1 MTFDEAY
8 STNPAQ
14 IRRDRYRALA
24 KARVHQARCDASIVR
39 SCHVPRDSNAYNAH
53 LSAATKSALQR
64 DQWVKLAR
72 RLNWR
77 LLLCKKQKSLL
88 E

>member
-24 KARVHQARCDASIVR
+24 KARTHQQRADASILR
-39 SCHVPRDSNAYNAH
+39 SCHVPRDSNAYDAH
-53 LSAATKSALQR
+53 LAAATRNALAR
-64 DQWVKLAR
+64 DRYVNLAR

-77 LLLCKKQKSLL
+77 LIYCKKQKPLFP
-88 E
+88 